1 MSVVFSFAFDL
12 FSHPNS
18 TPLKEKLSR
27 EKCHEGKGETFF
39 LLGGPVCALNILQ
52 IRGFPVGNSGN
63 FFQEEVSRHSLVL
76 HI

>member
-27 EKCHEGKGETFF
+27 EKCHEGKAETFF
-39 LLGGPVCALNILQ
+39 VLGGPVCTLNILQ
-52 IRGFPVGNSGN
+52 IRGFPRWKLG
-63 FFQEEVSRHSLVL
+63 
-76 HI
+76 

>member
-12 FSHPNS
+12 FSHPNG

-39 LLGGPVCALNILQ
+39 FTGWACVRAEYSPD
-52 IRGFPVGNSGN
+52 
-63 FFQEEVSRHSLVL
+63 
-76 HI
+76 